1 MQCFFVCICLQIP
14 LISQQTIRQ
23 TTEGNITSLISND
36 AQRVEQAPK
45 WIFPSLCALFEVPTI
60 VCLLLFLIGWQP
72 LVGVAFLI
80 LQVPCIIKISSV
92 CARLRLKTAK
102 VTDQRLSAV
111 NEMVTG
117 IRALKTHAWEKNY
130 RQKIQEVRG

>member
-36 AQRVEQAPK
+36 AQRMELAPK
-45 WIFPSLCALFEVPTI
+45 WIFPSLCALFEVPAV
-60 VCLLLFLIGWQP
+60 VCLLLFLIGWQA
-72 LVGVAFLI
+72 LMGVAFLAV
-80 LQVPCIIKISSV
+80 QVSCVIRISSV

-102 VTDQRLSAV
+102 VTDQRLSV
-111 NEMVTG
+111 ENEMVTG

-130 RQKIQEVRG
+130 TKKIQEIRG